1 LVLLLPKLKIIWLS
15 NLSILSVPDEGYSR
29 NVLCALNFMSMFLF
43 LSTGS
48 RMLFRRN
55 SRFSTTAL
63 GCSKNAFN
71 SIGQKYENGKFYSFI
86 TFMLKKMEL
95 KIVISLSFLLTW
107 NLLATS

>member
-1 LVLLLPKLKIIWLS
+1 
-15 NLSILSVPDEGYSR
+15 
-29 NVLCALNFMSMFLF
+29 
-43 LSTGS
+43 
-48 RMLFRRN
+48 MLFRRN

-71 SIGQKYENGKFYSFI
+71 SIGQKYENGKLYSFI

-107 NLLATS
+107 NQLATS

>member
-1 LVLLLPKLKIIWLS
+1 LVLLLPK
-15 NLSILSVPDEGYSR
+15 LSILSVPDEGYSR
-29 NVLCALNFMSMFLF
+29 NVLCALNFMSLDVFILIF
-43 LSTGS
+43 SGS

-63 GCSKNAFN
+63 GCFKNAFN

-86 TFMLKKMEL
+86 TFILKKMEL

-107 NLLATS
+107 NQLATS